1 MKYVLSSRTPVY
13 IFYFIQV
20 FIKQNEMTFHKKD
33 PQQVRLIVDDREC
46 LFSYWHIEQDCIM
59 NADTSSECNT
69 VIIGYLEQGINC

>member
-1 MKYVLSSRTPVY
+1 
-13 IFYFIQV
+13 
-20 FIKQNEMTFHKKD
+20 MTLFHKKD